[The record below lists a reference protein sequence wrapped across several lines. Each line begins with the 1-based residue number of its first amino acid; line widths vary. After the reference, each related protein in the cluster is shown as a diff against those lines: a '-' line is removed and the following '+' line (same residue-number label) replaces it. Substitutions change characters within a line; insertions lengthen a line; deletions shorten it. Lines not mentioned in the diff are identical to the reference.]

1 MKDYTTKNIINL
13 ALTGHATTGKTTLA
27 EAMACNAGI
36 IHKMGSVDAGT
47 TVSDY
52 REYEIQNQHSISL
65 TLLNLEWQEK
75 KINILDA
82 PGYLDF
88 HGEVNSAMRVAD
100 LAGIVVS
107 ATDGIDIGTELCSG
121 YADKDYSIPKLFI
134 INMTDKDQA
143 DFDSVLAALQER
155 YGRTVFPF
163 TLPVNPGPGFNQVAD
178 VLRKKTF
185 TFKTDGSGT
194 YKEVAAEGDWGQK
207 LEDLHNELVELI
219 AESDES
225 LMEIFFDKGE
235 LNEDELRSGL
245 HQAMKS
251 DGLIPVFCVA
261 SEPNIGVKRMMDI
274 MAKYAPCAGDFEEV
288 VGTKPGSDE
297 EVTHGPS
304 VSDPLAAIVF
314 KTISEE
320 HIGEMSFFRVYSG
333 KVNVGDGLQNTSRN
347 QTEKMRQVYFMN
359 GKNRKD
365 AAQLIA
371 GDIGAALKLKNTHTG
386 DTLAHSKHPIQL
398 PKILF
403 PLPNTSKAVNPKT
416 RGDEEKIAVGLSV
429 LHEEDPTF
437 IYRVDPE

>member
-1 MKDYTTKNIINL
+1 MKDYSTKNIINL

-88 HGEVNSAMRVAD
+88 HGEVKSAMRVAD

-107 ATDGIDIGTELCSG
+107 ATDGIDIGTELCSD

-134 INMTDKDQA
+134 INMADKDQA

-185 TFKTDGSGT
+185 TFKTDGSGN
-194 YKEVAAEGDWGQK
+194 YEEVAAEGDWGQK
-207 LEDLHNELVELI
+207 L
-219 AESDES
+219 
-225 LMEIFFDKGE
+225 
-235 LNEDELRSGL
+235 
-245 HQAMKS
+245 
-251 DGLIPVFCVA
+251 
-261 SEPNIGVKRMMDI
+261 
-274 MAKYAPCAGDFEEV
+274 
-288 VGTKPGSDE
+288 
-297 EVTHGPS
+297 
-304 VSDPLAAIVF
+304 
-314 KTISEE
+314 
-320 HIGEMSFFRVYSG
+320 
-333 KVNVGDGLQNTSRN
+333 
-347 QTEKMRQVYFMN
+347 
-359 GKNRKD
+359 
-365 AAQLIA
+365 
-371 GDIGAALKLKNTHTG
+371 
-386 DTLAHSKHPIQL
+386 
-398 PKILF
+398 
-403 PLPNTSKAVNPKT
+403 
-416 RGDEEKIAVGLSV
+416 
-429 LHEEDPTF
+429 
-437 IYRVDPE
+437 